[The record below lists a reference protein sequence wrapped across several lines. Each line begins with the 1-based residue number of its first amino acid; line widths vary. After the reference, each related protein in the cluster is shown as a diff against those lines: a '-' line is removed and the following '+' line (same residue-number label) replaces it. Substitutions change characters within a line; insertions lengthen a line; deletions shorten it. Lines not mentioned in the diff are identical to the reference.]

1 MGGWERVGVQR
12 VLLEVEVVL
21 DLDGLLPNLRRGSRR
36 PSPAATAAAAPVLG
50 EGSAAATAAP
60 HRHRPGIALR
70 HASGLRQP

>member
-1 MGGWERVGVQR
+1 
-12 VLLEVEVVL
+12 VEVVL

-36 PSPAATAAAAPVLG
+36 PSPAAAAAATAPVLG
-50 EGSAAATAAP
+50 EGSAAAATAP